1 MITLVAITSAS
12 TLTSIGSGLQN
23 TIALYSTPGETSISV
38 AYNYTD
44 GTYSDWFLPSKDELY
59 QVLTNLAYGPS
70 RNNFGF
76 GTSSG
81 IRSSSANPLST
92 NQTYAYSV
100 NTSGIVSETF
110 ANGGGCWRYVIC
122 RYF

>member
-12 TLTSIGSGLQN
+12 TLTSIESGLQN
-23 TIALYSTPGETSISV
+23 TTNLYVGSAVSSIPF
-38 AYNYTD
+38 AYDFTD

-81 IRSSSANPLST
+81 IRSSSANPLSK

-110 ANGGGCWRYVIC
+110 ANGGSCWRYVIC

>member
-12 TLTSIGSGLQN
+12 TLISIGSGLQN
-23 TIALYSTPGETSISV
+23 TTNIYNGKGATSISI
-38 AYNYTD
+38 AYNFTD
-44 GTYSDWFLPSKDELY
+44 GTYSDWFLPSKDELF
-59 QVLTNLAYGPS
+59 QVVTNLAYGPS

-92 NQTYAYSV
+92 SQTYAYSV
-100 NTSGIVSETF
+100 DTSGSVSGTF